1 MNITTRVLIG
11 AFCAAVLV
19 VLGISQF
26 RHRETPAAKPIQ
38 SAQAAQPQ
46 ASHSPA
52 VLETAPTQTSD
63 AREQNGG
70 PIVPE
75 SVGFPAISAFRQWA
89 DAAAASGFSQAHQIT
104 GMELAKA
111 RAAEMKKLIQQDPIE
126 ALRQALPAEVRNSLP
141 PQIAAA
147 IEQPVRK
154 SGMCAMRLACNHS
167 HDGPHDECN
176 SIPILTGGADSWNAY
191 YGDPQWETLVGQP
204 VEFEGVAVE
213 GELAVRRIN
222 AASLENNP

>member
-1 MNITTRVLIG
+1 MKITTRVLIG
-11 AFCAAVLV
+11 ILCGAVLV

-26 RHRETPAAKPIQ
+26 RHRETPGAKPVQ
-38 SAQAAQPQ
+38 LAQLAQAQDS
-46 ASHSPA
+46 ASSA
-52 VLETAPTQTSD
+52 ILETTPTQTPVAKD
-63 AREQNGG
+63 QNSG

-75 SVGFPAISAFRQWA
+75 SPGLLAISAFRQWT
-89 DAAAASGFSQAHQIT
+89 DAAAASGFSKAHQVK

-111 RAAEMKKLIQQDPIE
+111 RAAAMKSLIQQDPVE

-147 IEQPVRK
+147 IEQPVQT

-167 HDGPHDECN
+167 HDRPHEQCH
-176 SIPILTGGADSWNAY
+176 SIPILTGGTDSWNAY

-204 VEFEGVAVE
+204 VAFEGVAVE
-213 GELAVRRIN
+213 GELAVRKIDPT
-222 AASLENNP
+222 SLKTDP